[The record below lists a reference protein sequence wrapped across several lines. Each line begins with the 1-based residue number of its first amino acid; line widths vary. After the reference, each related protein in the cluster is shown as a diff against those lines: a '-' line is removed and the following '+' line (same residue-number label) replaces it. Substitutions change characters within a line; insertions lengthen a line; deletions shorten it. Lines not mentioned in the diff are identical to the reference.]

1 MSNLKEKYTMND
13 RMRKRMQE
21 RNLQFDVPANP
32 LTVIMEDD
40 IQHTAAFPVC
50 DDPNCIC
57 YSCER
62 ERIAAE
68 TAKSRRSRRVT
79 SSNLE
84 QEYQR
89 NTAPLNGN
97 RPFRLM
103 R

>member
-1 MSNLKEKYTMND
+1 MND

-32 LTVIMEDD
+32 LTVVMEDD

-62 ERIAAE
+62 EQIRQE
-68 TAKSRRSRRVT
+68 TTKPRRSRKVS
-79 SSNLE
+79 SSNYE
-84 QEYQR
+84 AE
-89 NTAPLNGN
+89 TAPLNGN
-97 RPFRLM
+97 RPFKLM